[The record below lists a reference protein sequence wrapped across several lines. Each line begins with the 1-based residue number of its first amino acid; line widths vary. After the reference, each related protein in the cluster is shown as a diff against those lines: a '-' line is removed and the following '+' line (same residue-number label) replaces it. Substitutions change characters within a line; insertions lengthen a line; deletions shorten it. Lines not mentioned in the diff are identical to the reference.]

1 MTLHIEV
8 NYIQGSPARYQWV
21 AQLLSTEL
29 QRQFGLTTNVYIQP
43 QPVSSKLVNA
53 TTNDSQLQSLLYEV
67 KKDSAVM
74 KNADQLKEWYLLLT
88 IAGFHQDGQTG
99 GMYDYN
105 YPTESRNACAVFE
118 SQLEKTANQYQ
129 MNLQLVM
136 GRTILHEIG
145 HCLNLGHQGI
155 PHLMCQTADL
165 IQSKVAPG
173 WFQNISFDYSSDH
186 IDFVRNNPKAAK
198 PNGRINFKGP
208 LYSLDRTSTSSKL
221 HLQLLGP
228 NLESKLQYTMGDLVS
243 LNLEISNA
251 TKHSVKLST
260 TLGQFSRDLKM
271 ELKGPN
277 GKKIE
282 LDIAKGCGAVPVDI
296 KLAPGAKRYVS
307 INLLLNK
314 MGYIFAETGQY
325 HLSCKIKKHNTKSTW
340 YCTGAIPLVIIDNNT
355 LDKDLA
361 KEVYSGPFL
370 SYLKGTTFTD
380 RKLPAYFAS
389 LLKLPS
395 FRLSVLL
402 APICWV
408 MVEIWKNRARLASTS
423 HEVKKAKTALR
434 KLYGML
440 LENEKSTIRRGKALH
455 ELSLL
460 KNKRLLKA
468 SQNPEP
474 DLDAYYSYRNLL
486 IKRYNS
492 DKIKENYE
500 NKLRLS

>member
-8 NYIQGSPARYQWV
+8 SYIQGGPERYQWV

-29 QRQFGLTTNVYIQP
+29 LRQFGLTTHVYIQP
-43 QPVSSKLVNA
+43 QPINSKLVDT
-53 TTNDSQLQSLLYEV
+53 TTNDAQLQNLLYQI
-67 KKDSAVM
+67 KKNSTVR
-74 KNADQLKEWYLLLT
+74 KNAYQQDEWYLLLT

-105 YPTESRNACAVFE
+105 YPLESRNACAVFE

-145 HCLNLGHQGI
+145 HCLNLGHQDI
-155 PHLMCQTADL
+155 PHLMCQTVDL
-165 IQSKVAPG
+165 ITSKNNPR
-173 WFQNISFDYSSDH
+173 WFQNISFNYSNDH
-186 IDFVRNNPKAAK
+186 INFVRNNPDAAK
-198 PNGRINFKGP
+198 PNGRIDFKGP
-208 LYSLDRTSTSSKL
+208 LYIWDRSSTSSKL

-228 NLESKLQYTMGDLVS
+228 SLEPKLQYSMGELVS
-243 LNLEISNA
+243 LNLEIGNA
-251 TKHSVKLST
+251 TKHSVKIST

-282 LDIAKGCGAVPVDI
+282 LDIAKGCGAVPVAI
-296 KLAPGAKRYVS
+296 KLAPGAKKYVS

-314 MGYIFAETGQY
+314 TGYIFDEAGQY
-325 HLSCKIKKHNTKSTW
+325 LLTCKIKKYNTKSTW
-340 YCTGAIPLVIIDNNT
+340 YSTGAIPLEITDNNT
-355 LDKDLA
+355 LDKHLA
-361 KEVYSGPFL
+361 KEVYHGPFL

-389 LLKLPS
+389 LLKSPS
-395 FRLSVLL
+395 FLSSVLL
-402 APICWV
+402 TPICWI
-408 MVEIWKNRARLASTS
+408 MVEIWKNRARLANTP

-440 LENEKSTIRRGKALH
+440 LENEKSTIRRGKTLH
-455 ELSLL
+455 ELNLL

-468 SQNPEP
+468 NQNPQP
-474 DLDAYYSYRNLL
+474 DLDAYYAYRNLL
-486 IKRYNS
+486 IKRFNS
-492 DKIKENYE
+492 DKTKENYE